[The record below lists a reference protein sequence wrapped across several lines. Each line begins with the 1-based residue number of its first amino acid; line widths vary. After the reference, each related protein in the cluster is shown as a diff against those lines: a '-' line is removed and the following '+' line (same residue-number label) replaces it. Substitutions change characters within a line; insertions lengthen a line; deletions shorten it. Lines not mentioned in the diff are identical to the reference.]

1 MTVGTPAIQTRNRPD
16 LANRILIMLVGA
28 TLASIAIYF
37 AARPFLPPA
46 FQQPGTALLQSSA
59 IIGSFFLLVPLA
71 FTIAKRSGRSEMPNR
86 WFIAHVLAS
95 LFGMLLIAVHTTGAI
110 DRPPALLLLVL
121 LALALSGA
129 IARVRLSRNMAA
141 TLGTKARA
149 FAEPNPAL
157 KKDLRELIGRK
168 TALLAKLDPGASEAT
183 FSVTLRHWLT
193 SPWRALAYSRLA
205 AKESSLIGARQ
216 SVSFAQ
222 GYWRLMHMA
231 LGWLFIAGL
240 VVHVVVVTFFAG
252 WAAEGRD
259 IYWWHATTW

>member
-1 MTVGTPAIQTRNRPD
+1 MASPAIQSRHRPD
-16 LANRILIMLVGA
+16 LANRVLIALLVA
-28 TLASIAIYF
+28 TLAGIVVCF

-46 FQQPGTALLQSSA
+46 FQQPGTALLQSAA
-59 IIGSFFLLVPLA
+59 ILGTVFLLVPLA

-86 WFIAHVLAS
+86 WFIAHVVAS
-95 LFGMLLIAVHTTGAI
+95 LAGILLVAVHTTGAL

-129 IARVRLSRNMAA
+129 VARVRLSRNMAA

-149 FAEPNPAL
+149 FAEPDPAL
-157 KKDLRELIGRK
+157 KTELRGLIGQK
-168 TALLAKLDPGASEAT
+168 TALLAKLDPGVSEAT

-222 GYWRLMHMA
+222 GYWRPMHMA
-231 LGWLFIAGL
+231 LSWVFIAGL

-259 IYWWHATTW
+259 IYWWHLAAW